1 MTDTNPWR
9 PAGAEGT
16 DWRDHAAATAVEAE
30 GGRLPA
36 LVSREVVPTGGQP
49 SQSPLTSTAV
59 GFPRSSV

>member
-9 PAGAEGT
+9 PAGAERT

-36 LVSREVVPTGGQP
+36 LVSREVVPLAV
-49 SQSPLTSTAV
+49 SPA
-59 GFPRSSV
+59 RAR